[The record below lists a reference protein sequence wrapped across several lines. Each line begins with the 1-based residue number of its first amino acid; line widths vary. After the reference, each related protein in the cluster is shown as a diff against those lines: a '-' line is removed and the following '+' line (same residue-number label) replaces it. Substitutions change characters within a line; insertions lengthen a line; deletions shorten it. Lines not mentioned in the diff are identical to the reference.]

1 MLPAYKFRTGITTEH
16 RGTAFDFL
24 KLQTLRIEFH
34 VVLRLGVVYKDK
46 DAAKQGRTNT
56 KHFEENMNFE
66 DLKRVAFVWCFNNL
80 KFKLNIYK
88 KL

>member
-1 MLPAYKFRTGITTEH
+1 MTEH

-56 KHFEENMNFE
+56 KHF
-66 DLKRVAFVWCFNNL
+66 
-80 KFKLNIYK
+80 
-88 KL
+88 